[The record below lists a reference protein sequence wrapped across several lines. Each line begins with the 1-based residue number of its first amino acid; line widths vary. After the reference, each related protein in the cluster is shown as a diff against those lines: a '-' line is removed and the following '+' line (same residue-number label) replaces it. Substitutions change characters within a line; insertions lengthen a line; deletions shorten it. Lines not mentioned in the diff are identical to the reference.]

1 MKMTFTEQIEQIKK
15 ERKNQVE
22 ARVQEM
28 MSKLDYSKHDKRND
42 KKHVK
47 HALDVYYNRRLDSTI
62 TAGQWDEMFS
72 IYTPYSGTY

>member
-1 MKMTFTEQIEQIKK
+1 MTFTEQIEQIKK
-15 ERKNQVE
+15 ERKNQVD

-42 KKHVK
+42 KKYVK
-47 HALDVYYNRRLDSTI
+47 HVLEVYYNRCLDSTI
-62 TAGQWDEMFS
+62 TAEQWNEMFS